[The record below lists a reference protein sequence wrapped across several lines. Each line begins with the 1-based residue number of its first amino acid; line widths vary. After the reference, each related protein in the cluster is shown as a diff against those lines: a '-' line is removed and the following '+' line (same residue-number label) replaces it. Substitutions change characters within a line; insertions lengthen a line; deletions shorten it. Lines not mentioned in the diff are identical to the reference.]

1 MLPEFQFCTFNK
13 VWTGNINMAYYLV
26 DTYLCFLCTCSS
38 YLSHVQAI
46 NILCALLP
54 WGGFFAV
61 FCGFSFLKRNFKWE
75 RKCFEEKK
83 KKRGERERNQSY
95 NNVGDT
101 MALI

>member
-26 DTYLCFLCTCSS
+26 DTYLCFLCTRSS

-54 WGGFFAV
+54 
-61 FCGFSFLKRNFKWE
+61 
-75 RKCFEEKK
+75 
-83 KKRGERERNQSY
+83 
-95 NNVGDT
+95 
-101 MALI
+101 